1 VNLVLIGYRGTGKST
16 IGHLVAENLERPL
29 VSLDDEIARRA
40 GCSIPA
46 IVREHSWDYF
56 RDLESQLVAEFAA
69 ADGLVLDTGGGVVTR
84 PSNVELLRGSGI
96 LFLLQASVSDIVSR
110 IGGGTERP
118 SLTGKKSFTEEVEE
132 VLAVRR
138 PLYQAAAH
146 FVIDTS
152 LYTAEQAALEIVAT
166 FKTALD
172 H

>member
-1 VNLVLIGYRGTGKST
+1 MNLVLIGYRGTGKST
-16 IGHLVAENLERPL
+16 IGRLVADDLERPF
-29 VSLDDEIARRA
+29 VSLDEEIVRLA
-40 GCSIPA
+40 GCSIPE

-69 ADGLVLDTGGGVVTR
+69 RDDLVMDTGGGVVTR
-84 PSNVELLRGSGI
+84 HSNVELLRGSGI

-118 SLTGKKSFTEEVEE
+118 SLTGKKSFTDEVEE

-138 PLYQAAAH
+138 PLYRAAAH

-152 LYTAEQAALEIVAT
+152 RNTAEEAALEIVAT
-166 FKTALD
+166 FRTALD